1 VLCVPAAIRHDP
13 LPDAPASARIIPG
26 CSDGTQAGANTIIV
40 PARLVPAAVS
50 GLAGHSS
57 LQPAFLLW
65 PTGQESW
72 RPYTLLSY
80 TGDDLLYIRL
90 PGPPVRGT
98 PPSADHRARWAADL
112 SARHRA
118 HGGQLNNHSCWMRNL
133 LPGLEARG
141 SHREPGRV
149 GQPGRDVEVVRDPL
163 ELGVQHPHQARDG
176 RRLAARD
183 LLDRVGGAH
192 RAAPRSWPGGPSES
206 SMSMPPTQMSLT
218 RGRGH
223 QLGFHRAVMAS
234 LIAKRSSWPTRF
246 APATGPRP
254 DRPQRQPSAHVD
266 GGVTMMPSA
275 AG

>member
-1 VLCVPAAIRHDP
+1 MTPSPMRLHRRTSFPAAQTAPRRARTRSSCP
-13 LPDAPASARIIPG
+13 PAWFPPQSLAWRATPASSPRS
-26 CSDGTQAGANTIIV
+26 CSGRRG
-40 PARLVPAAVS
+40 R
-50 GLAGHSS
+50 
-57 LQPAFLLW
+57 
-65 PTGQESW
+65 ESW

-90 PGPPVRGT
+90 PGPPVHGT
-98 PPSADHRARWAADL
+98 PGSADHRARWAADL

-163 ELGVQHPHQARDG
+163 ELGVQHPHQARGG

-223 QLGFHRAVMAS
+223 
-234 LIAKRSSWPTRF
+234 
-246 APATGPRP
+246 
-254 DRPQRQPSAHVD
+254 
-266 GGVTMMPSA
+266 
-275 AG
+275 